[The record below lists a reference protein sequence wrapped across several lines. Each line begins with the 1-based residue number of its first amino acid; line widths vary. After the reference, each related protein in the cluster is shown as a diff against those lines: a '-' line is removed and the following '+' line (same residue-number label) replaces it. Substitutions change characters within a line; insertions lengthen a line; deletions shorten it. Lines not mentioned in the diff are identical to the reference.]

1 MFDIGFQELLIVFV
15 VALFVVDPAKLPELS
30 RKLGKWVNVIRGGM
44 NEMKMQME
52 GGIKEIMPKNE
63 YHVSSLINKMD
74 AGADYQRTASLNDT
88 ATGNTDE
95 KDGA

>member
-1 MFDIGFQELLIVFV
+1 
-15 VALFVVDPAKLPELS
+15 
-30 RKLGKWVNVIRGGM
+30 
-44 NEMKMQME
+44 MKMQME

-74 AGADYQRTASLNDT
+74 AGGDYQSTASLNDT